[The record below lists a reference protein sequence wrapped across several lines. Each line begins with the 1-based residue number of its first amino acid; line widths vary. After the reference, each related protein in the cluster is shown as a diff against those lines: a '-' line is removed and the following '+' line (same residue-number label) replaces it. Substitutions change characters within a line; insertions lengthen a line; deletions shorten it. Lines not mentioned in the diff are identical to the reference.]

1 LGQVRTVPMSAASYR
16 DSVVLLISLSA
27 GKFGAWRFDKRTY
40 MQRPPPRHLGDP
52 PAAMKNDMVRALIN
66 SINEATQNI
75 PCWDDYYK
83 TGSRPATCD
92 EVIPGSMYPKP
103 PRKTKA

>member
-1 LGQVRTVPMSAASYR
+1 MSAASYR
-16 DSVVLLISLSA
+16 DSAVLLISLSA

-92 EVIPGSMYPKP
+92 EVIPGSIYPKP
-103 PRKTKA
+103 PRKTKV